1 METISKTMLVEQ
13 VAEYLDDSELSLP
26 KIEAVVNATIAKVI
40 ENVAAGDK
48 GTFQNFGSWE
58 PRERKAHTARNPKTS
73 EPIQVPAKVVPVFS
87 AGKGFKKAVAPN

>member
-48 GTFQNFGSWE
+48 VTFQNFGSWE

-87 AGKGFKKAVAPN
+87 AGKGFKEAVNS

>member
-48 GTFQNFGSWE
+48 VTFQNFGSWE

>member
-1 METISKTMLVEQ
+1 MPESISKTTIIQE
-13 VAEYLDDSELSLP
+13 VATLLDDSELSLRQ
-26 KIEAVVNATIAKVI
+26 IEAVVNATIAKVI

-48 GTFQNFGSWE
+48 VTFQNFGSWE

-87 AGKGFKKAVAPN
+87 AGKRFKNVVNS